1 MKWFPV
7 WTVQQTG
14 GTYMENVTT
23 NGHRQASSD
32 SENFALKV
40 ATAVGSTAGYLQT
53 HDVQEMIRDAED
65 AARRYPVPS
74 LIGAAALG
82 LFLGAFLRRS

>member
-1 MKWFPV
+1 
-7 WTVQQTG
+7 
-14 GTYMENVTT
+14 MENVTT

-32 SENFALKV
+32 GENFALKA

-53 HDVQEMIRDAED
+53 HDVQEMICDAED

>member
-1 MKWFPV
+1 MV
-7 WTVQQTG
+7 SRMDRQTAG

-32 SENFALKV
+32 GDNFAAKA
-40 ATAVGSTAGYLQT
+40 ATAVGSSAGYLQT
-53 HDVQEMIRDAED
+53 HDVHKMICDAED

-82 LFLGAFLRRS
+82 LFLGALLRRS